1 MHPII
6 LRKKRFLINKTFP
19 ACSIYHTTFVFLHT
33 TYHCTF
39 ITMAIPQNYDFA
51 QFNDI
56 EYHIAQRE
64 RYRLSLLDISR
75 NMGIADDV
83 LEDTIEADFEN
94 MAPALRQYGAMIEL
108 HTRIYDLLSFIR
120 DLHGG
125 NDNHEAFYE
134 AIRAC
139 INRFYADL
147 PRVSVE
153 MTENWMNTRRNP
165 ANV

>member
-1 MHPII
+1 
-6 LRKKRFLINKTFP
+6 
-19 ACSIYHTTFVFLHT
+19 
-33 TYHCTF
+33 
-39 ITMAIPQNYDFA
+39 MAIPQNYDFA

-75 NMGIADDV
+75 NMGIQDDA
-83 LEDTIEADFEN
+83 LEDMMDDNFGN
-94 MAPALRQYGAMIEL
+94 LPHALRQYGAAIEL
-108 HTRIYDLLSFIR
+108 HSTIIEMFRYIR

-125 NDNHEAFYE
+125 NDTLGPFYD
-134 AIRAC
+134 AIDAS
-139 INRFYADL
+139 INLYHDDL
-147 PRVSVE
+147 SRVLIE